1 MRGGQGCACDEAPV
15 GSQMQWFPTTAA
27 SQVCRE
33 HHSEWSY
40 KGTTI
45 VTQELRDPTKHKMPP
60 SWTIRLWSTQE
71 LCHTHVLWKVQPGQ
85 TSFSLTR
92 HCAGRMSNDSVQ
104 NQVKKKLFFF
114 FNSRHNETS
123 FGEYYFALGKW
134 LDANLGKKAVPP
146 RAQGQLTPAFKEQET
161 WDKGVGVRMS
171 SLAPR
176 RKRKR
181 T

>member
-40 KGTTI
+40 KGTTV
-45 VTQELRDPTKHKMPP
+45 VTQEVRDPTKHKMPP

-85 TSFSLTR
+85 TSFSLTH

-114 FNSRHNETS
+114 S
-123 FGEYYFALGKW
+123 FFLIVDILKHLLESTILVWENGLMQTW
-134 LDANLGKKAVPP
+134 VRRQTP
-146 RAQGQLTPAFKEQET
+146 QGHR
-161 WDKGVGVRMS
+161 DS
-171 SLAPR
+171 
-176 RKRKR
+176 
-181 T
+181 